1 MRDVVAGQDA
11 VHGAGVR
18 YLPKLTDELDDDY
31 KARVQRATF
40 YNATWRTISGL
51 VGMVFRKEPNVD
63 LPAVIN
69 DDMQA
74 DIDMQG
80 TPLDVFA
87 KQVTTDV
94 ITTGRLGILVDHPVQ
109 QTNADGTPITVAQSQ
124 ALGMRPFLTFY
135 TAENIINWKTRRVN
149 NRQVLSMVVLTEK
162 ASTPKDE
169 FEDTYETRYRVLDL
183 EPFTNAYRVR
193 VFRVKDGQPD
203 ELVSGPVYPLMNN
216 KTMDFIPFL
225 FIGVDGVDIDVDE
238 PPMIDLAD
246 LNLAHYGV
254 TADYEH
260 GCHFTGLPTAWIAGY
275 TAPLDAKGNPVQK
288 SFYIGSPAVWTFQDP
303 NAKAEYLEF
312 TGQGLQSLKD
322 NLDRKESQMAVLG
335 ARMLA
340 AEKKQAE
347 TATTAAIHRTGENSI
362 LAGIAIS
369 VSLALK
375 RALEIFA
382 QWAGGDG
389 EVKYDLNRDFL
400 PVPMESAQLTAL
412 VSAWQAGALSTEDLF
427 ENLQRGDVIS
437 SEKTLEEQQAEI
449 AATPPPLP
457 VGVAD
462 PNADPDA
469 DKDKDE

>member
-11 VHGAGVR
+11 VHNAGSL
-18 YLPKLTDELDDDY
+18 YLPRLKDETDLDY
-31 KARVQRATF
+31 KARVKRAGF

-51 VGMVFRKEPNVD
+51 VGMVFRKEPSEV
-63 LPAVIN
+63 LPAVI
-69 DDMQA
+69 DETIQS

-80 TPLDVFA
+80 TPLSVFTKKA
-87 KQVTTDV
+87 TTEV
-94 ITTGRLGILVDHPVQ
+94 ITTGRLGLLIDRPVQ
-109 QTNADGTPITVAQSQ
+109 AANADGTPLTLAQVQ
-124 ALGMRPFLTFY
+124 ALGQRPFLTMY
-135 TAENIINWKTRRVN
+135 PAENIINWKTRRIN
-149 NRQVLSMVVLTEK
+149 NRNVLSMVVLKETQ
-162 ASTPKDE
+162 ANPKDE
-169 FEDTYETRYRVLDL
+169 FEDTFETVYRVLDL
-183 EPFTNAYRVR
+183 APFTNTYRVR
-193 VFRVKDGQPD
+193 LFRVRDGMADEQIGSDVYPIMNGQP
-203 ELVSGPVYPLMNN
+203 LP
-216 KTMDFIPFL
+216 FIPFL
-225 FIGVDGVDIDVDE
+225 FVGVDGVDFEVDD
-238 PPMIDLAD
+238 PPLIDLCD
-246 LNLAHYGV
+246 LNLAHYNV

-275 TAPLDAKGNPVQK
+275 TAPMDGNGKPIAS
-288 SFYIGSPAVWTFQDP
+288 SFYIGSPTVWTFSDP

-312 TGQGLQSLKD
+312 TGQGLTALKD

-362 LAGIAIS
+362 LSGIAIS
-369 VSLALK
+369 LSLAIT
-375 RALEIFA
+375 RALEIFRD
-382 QWAGGDG
+382 WAGGAG

-400 PVPMESAQLTAL
+400 PVPMEPAQLTAL

-427 ENLQRGDVIS
+427 DNLQRGDVIN

-462 PNADPDA
+462 PNAVPEDDV
-469 DKDKDE
+469 DE